1 MHPQEPQTGIMFYSR
16 VGDIN
21 PHLSRQDTKMAFS
34 KIIEQLRNTTQDKR
48 DGNGADGSPAVV
60 NLNPIERG
68 LLEEEVIEALRTV
81 YDPEIPVNIYDM
93 GLIYEIEINNKGF
106 VEIKMTLTS
115 PGCPVAG
122 DSPARCPAQGIQG
135 RGRHRS

>member
-1 MHPQEPQTGIMFYSR
+1 
-16 VGDIN
+16 
-21 PHLSRQDTKMAFS
+21 MAFS
-34 KIIEQLRNTTQDKR
+34 KLIEQFRHTTQDKQAS
-48 DGNGADGSPAVV
+48 GNGDTPAVS
-60 NLNPIERG
+60 LNPVERG

-93 GLIYEIEINNKGF
+93 GLIYEIEIDSKGF

-122 DSPARCPAQGIQG
+122 TLPPDVQRKVSNVEGVTGANVTLVWEPTWNMEMMSEEARLDLGFY
-135 RGRHRS
+135 